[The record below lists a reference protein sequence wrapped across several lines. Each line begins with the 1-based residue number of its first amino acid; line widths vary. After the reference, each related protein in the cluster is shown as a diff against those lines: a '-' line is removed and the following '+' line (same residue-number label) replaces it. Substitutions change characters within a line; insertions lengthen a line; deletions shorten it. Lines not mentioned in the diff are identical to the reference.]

1 MKWVRRLVKI
11 ALGVVIVL
19 AVVAIV
25 ALFFLGPVVK
35 TAVNTVGPKMLGVP
49 VEVQAASIRPLGGVV
64 RLAGVRIGNPEGYS
78 DDPLFSL
85 GEVRIDLDMA
95 SLPGKRPI
103 VINEL
108 ALIEP
113 QVAYEVAGGKSN
125 IEALTANLPKS
136 DKEKEP
142 KEKKE
147 KKEGRKV
154 IIDLLEFR
162 DGQLSYRSKVTLGQ
176 AVAMPLPNLKMTEIG
191 RYQGGIEAV
200 EAIGKVL
207 GELLNLVG
215 TVVAQIGTAAIDTG
229 KAAIG
234 AGADVVGA
242 GADAVGAGADA
253 VGAGADAV
261 KSVGSAAKGLLKS
274 VTGGADDAPEK

>member
-95 SLPGKRPI
+95 SLPGKGPI
-103 VINEL
+103 MINEL
-108 ALIEP
+108 AIIEP

-176 AVAMPLPNLKMTEIG
+176 AVAMPLPSLKMTGIG
-191 RYQGGIEAV
+191 RDQGGIEAV

-253 VGAGADAV
+253 V